1 MYEMTNYPD
10 ITNSYSAKELS
21 DISRQPWQWDP
32 ALSSEECM
40 MWKMK
45 NKCHVCGIDPK
56 FHRDDCEFSS
66 IQLHWAH
73 TSIERELAN
82 ARPIPPINDES
93 IDRLIATINELNK

>member
-1 MYEMTNYPD
+1 M
-10 ITNSYSAKELS
+10 
-21 DISRQPWQWDP
+21 SREPWQWDP
-32 ALSSEECM
+32 SLSPEECM

-82 ARPIPPINDES
+82 ASRSFLSDVS